1 MYSDGGG
8 GNGACVVHSL
18 HSMIGVGKQIW
29 VLGLLSQKEDLS
41 YYLEDSTYSIK
52 VSFNEL

>member
-1 MYSDGGG
+1 MFSWSGVYERPKMYSDGGG

-29 VLGLLSQKEDLS
+29 VLGLLS
-41 YYLEDSTYSIK
+41 
-52 VSFNEL
+52 